1 MEIRRPGGFPKPA
14 RAVNMGISL
23 TDAFGSIMTEAAADG
38 AGKGQARPVNVLLVG
53 YNGANNTGAEA
64 RLIAVIDDVRT
75 VLGPEAIITI
85 PALNVRNLRRYV
97 KESPN
102 TRIVH
107 LPTIFWPTL
116 WRLSRKSDLVML
128 VEGSTYIDTY
138 SSGLLK
144 AYLWATR
151 CAKNANKACIAYAVD
166 AGEMSQRNKA
176 EAIKEANRT
185 DLIITRTQGAADL
198 LRKLGV
204 KAPITV
210 TADTALSFRP
220 EDGRR
225 DPLKDPWWASQKG
238 VVGLAMVDFHRLP
251 VVVKLWGPSR
261 DCYKWPFYYTT
272 SKERAAASE
281 RLADGYAA
289 QADRLVERDGCKI
302 ALICMDQMD
311 EDMARKVLGRT
322 RHPGSVRVFSSRD
335 YNASEMTAVL
345 RSLKVLAT
353 SRYHAA
359 VLAME
364 AGIPTIAVGH
374 DARLRE
380 LFNDMGLREELFLDH
395 DREDL
400 FIQLEAKIDQLLASP
415 ERVRRAVLKCHRTY
429 MERVKL
435 NRELL
440 RDFVNGRGVCA

>member
-1 MEIRRPGGFPKPA
+1 MEG
-14 RAVNMGISL
+14 
-23 TDAFGSIMTEAAADG
+23 AAADG
-38 AGKGQARPVNVLLVG
+38 AGKGPAKATSVLLVG

-64 RLIAVIDDVRT
+64 RLVAVIEDVRT
-75 VLGPEAIITI
+75 VLGPEATITI
-85 PALNVRNLRRYV
+85 PALNVKNLKRYV
-97 KESPN
+97 QETPT

-116 WRLSRKSDLVML
+116 WRLARKADLVML
-128 VEGSTYIDTY
+128 VEGSTYIDSY

-151 CAKNANKACIAYAVD
+151 CAKNAHRKCVAYAVD
-166 AGEMSQRNKA
+166 AGEMSRQNRL
-176 EAIKEANRT
+176 EAVKEANRT

-198 LRKLGV
+198 LRGIGV
-204 KAPITV
+204 KAPIRV

-220 EDGRR
+220 DVAGY
-225 DPLKDPWWASQKG
+225 DPMKAPWWASQKG

-281 RLADGYAA
+281 RLVEGYAG
-289 QADRLVERDGCKI
+289 QVDRLVERDGCGV

-311 EDMARKVLGRT
+311 EDLAYNVLGRT
-322 RHPGSVRVFSSRD
+322 RHPGNVRVFSSRE
-335 YNASEMTAVL
+335 YNASAMTAVL
-345 RSLKVLAT
+345 RSLKVLVT

-364 AGIPTIAVGH
+364 AGTPTIAVGH

-380 LFNDMGLREELFLDH
+380 LFNDMGLREELFLDY

-400 FIQLEAKIDQLLASP
+400 FIQLEARIDRLLASP
-415 ERVRRAVLKCHRTY
+415 ERVRRAVLACHGMY

-435 NRELL
+435 NRLLL
-440 RDFVNGRGVCA
+440 RDFVDGRGVGA

>member
-1 MEIRRPGGFPKPA
+1 MEA
-14 RAVNMGISL
+14 
-23 TDAFGSIMTEAAADG
+23 AAADG
-38 AGKGQARPVNVLLVG
+38 AGKGPAKAVNVLLVG

-64 RLIAVIDDVRT
+64 RLIAVIEDVRA
-75 VLGPEAIITI
+75 VLGPEAVITI
-85 PALNVRNLRRYV
+85 PALNVKNLKRYV
-97 KESPN
+97 QETPA

-116 WRLSRKSDLVML
+116 WRLARRSDLVML
-128 VEGSTYIDTY
+128 VEGSTYIDSY

-151 CAKNANKACIAYAVD
+151 CAKNAHRKCVAYAVD
-166 AGEMSQRNKA
+166 AGVMSRQNRF
-176 EAIKEANRT
+176 EAVKEANRT

-198 LRKLGV
+198 LRKIGV
-204 KAPITV
+204 KAPIRV

-220 EDGRR
+220 EAGAY
-225 DPLKDPWWASQKG
+225 DPSKDAWWATPNG

-272 SKERAAASE
+272 SKGRAAASE
-281 RLADGYAA
+281 RLADGFVE
-289 QADRLVERDGCKI
+289 QVDRLAGRDGCGV

-311 EDMARKVLGRT
+311 EDLAYKVLGRA
-322 RHPGSVRVFSSRD
+322 RHPENVRVFSSRD
-335 YNASEMTAVL
+335 YNASGMTAVL
-345 RSLKVLAT
+345 RSLRLLVT

-364 AGIPTIAVGH
+364 AGTPTIAVGH

-380 LFNDMGLREELFLDH
+380 LFNDMGLREELFLEH

-400 FIQLEAKIDQLLASP
+400 FIQLETKVERLLASP
-415 ERVRRAVLKCHRTY
+415 ERVRRAVLDCHTTY

-435 NRELL
+435 NRMLL
-440 RDFVNGRGVCA
+440 RDFVDGRGVGA

>member
-1 MEIRRPGGFPKPA
+1 ME
-14 RAVNMGISL
+14 
-23 TDAFGSIMTEAAADG
+23 EAATKQREEG
-38 AGKGQARPVNVLLVG
+38 PARPVKVLLVG

-64 RLIAVIDDVRT
+64 RLIAVIEDVRT
-75 VLGPEAIITI
+75 VLGPDAQITI
-85 PALNVRNLRRYV
+85 PALNVKNLKRYV
-97 KESPN
+97 KETPT

-116 WRLSRKSDLVML
+116 WRLSRRSDIVML

-151 CAKNANKACIAYAVD
+151 CAKNAHKACIAYAVD
-166 AGEMSQRNKA
+166 AGEMSQRNKTN
-176 EAIKEANRT
+176 AIKEANRT

-198 LRKLGV
+198 LRKIGV
-204 KAPITV
+204 KAPMRV
-210 TADTALSFRP
+210 TADTALAFEPGTS
-220 EDGRR
+220 GY
-225 DPLKDPWWASQKG
+225 DPSKDPWWASSKG

-251 VVVKLWGPSR
+251 VVVKLWGPAR

-272 SKERAAASE
+272 SKERTLASE
-281 RLADGYAA
+281 RLADGYVE
-289 QADRLVERDGCKI
+289 QIDRLIDRHGCGI

-311 EDMARKVLGRT
+311 EDMAYKVLGRT
-322 RHPGSVRVFSSRD
+322 GHPDKVRVFSSRN
-335 YNASEMTAVL
+335 YNASEMTLVL
-345 RSLKVLAT
+345 RNLKVLVT

-395 DREDL
+395 DRQDL
-400 FIQLEAKIDQLLASP
+400 FEMLKMRMEQLLSSP
-415 ERVRRAVLKCHRTY
+415 ERVHEAVLKCHRTY

-440 RDFVNGRGVCA
+440 HDFVFGYMEAVKARPKPAGQASRARARAHDGGA